1 MQGACASIERRI
13 GFAVSVVTIWR
24 TAKRDGWVGVAE
36 GTRPWLTD
44 EQILARLQWAAG
56 KLEQARRRKDPGY
69 DEKNFRCF
77 TRKRKTN
84 KDPEW
89 VAEDQ

>member
-1 MQGACASIERRI
+1 MTYRELATIDRRI
-13 GFAVSVVTIWR
+13 GFVVSVVTIWG
-24 TAKRDGWVGVAE
+24 TAKRDGWVCVAKC
-36 GTRPWLTD
+36 TRPWLTD
-44 EQILARLQWAAG
+44 EQILARLWAAE
-56 KLEQARRRKDPGY
+56 KLEQARRRKDPWY
-69 DEKNFRCF
+69 DEKNFQCF